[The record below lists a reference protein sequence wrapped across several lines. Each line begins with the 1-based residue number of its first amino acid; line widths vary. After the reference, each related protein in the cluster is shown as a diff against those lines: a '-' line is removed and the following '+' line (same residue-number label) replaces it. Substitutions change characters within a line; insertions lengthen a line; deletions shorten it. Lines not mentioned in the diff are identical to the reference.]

1 MKLLHSPVHL
11 LPKVQIRQASRNGD
25 PCEHCDH
32 GDGLKVRQG
41 EGAGDVE
48 HGKRNADNA
57 DDAVGDVP
65 GVFVTHCPWQSE
77 AGVAGKWEFWRYDA
91 RKYDD
96 ACHQDHGEKFFTRFA
111 KMEHIH
117 FDEGCD
123 AHDNDQYTNIHK
135 GGQAQDAEAHVIG
148 GDTGKER
155 QIPIEHAHCH
165 EETCAG

>member
-1 MKLLHSPVHL
+1 MHL
-11 LPKVQIRQASRNGD
+11 LPKVQIRQASRNAYPEEDGN
-25 PCEHCDH
+25 HCH
-32 GDGLKVRQG
+32 HLKIRQG

-48 HGKRNADNA
+48 HGERDTDDA

-65 GVFVTHCPWQSE
+65 GVFVAHCPWQSE

-96 ACHQDHGEKFFTRFA
+96 ACHQDHGEKFFARFR
-111 KMEHIH
+111 KVKHIH

-123 AHDNDQYTNIHK
+123 AHHKHQHADVDQGRQTQY
-135 GGQAQDAEAHVIG
+135 AEAHVIG